1 MTGESSGALYVV
13 GTPLGN
19 LEDLSDR
26 ARRTL
31 AEVDI
36 VAAEDTRRTRRLL
49 STIGLQRPLISYH
62 AHNEARQ
69 TLRLIAALADGD
81 SVALVS
87 DAGTPNISDP
97 GARIVSAALDAGYSV
112 VCVPGPSAVAAALS
126 ISGIAGD
133 RFAFEGF
140 LPRKGSARRERLAA
154 LRAES
159 RTLVFFEAP
168 HRMAAMMSD
177 LVAAFD
183 PERPAAIARE
193 LTKVHETLT
202 SGTLA
207 SLAARLGDDI
217 PLKGEFVIVVQE
229 ARGLALGGA
238 EQASARRVFDLLR
251 AELPTAAAARLTA
264 KITGVER
271 DVVYRWAHDA
281 PEV

>member
-49 STIGLQRPLISYH
+49 SSIGLQRPLISYH

-69 TLRLIAALADGD
+69 TQRLISVLADGD

-97 GARIVSAALDAGYSV
+97 GARIVSAVLDAGYPL

-154 LRAES
+154 LGAES
-159 RTLVFFEAP
+159 RTLVLFEAP
-168 HRMAAMMSD
+168 HRMAATMAD
-177 LVAAFD
+177 LVAALD
-183 PERPAAIARE
+183 PERPAAVARE

-202 SGTLA
+202 TGTLA
-207 SLAARLGDDI
+207 SLAAALGDEI
-217 PLKGEFVIVVQE
+217 PLKGEFVIVVQ
-229 ARGLALGGA
+229 GA
-238 EQASARRVFDLLR
+238 AESSPHGADPAAARRVFELLR

>member
-1 MTGESSGALYVV
+1 MTGESPGVLYVV

-49 STIGLQRPLISYH
+49 SSIGLQRPLISYH

-69 TLRLIAALADGD
+69 TQRLIAALADGD

-112 VCVPGPSAVAAALS
+112 VCVPGASAVAAALS

-140 LPRKGSARRERLAA
+140 LPRKGSARRDRLAA
-154 LRAES
+154 LRAET

-168 HRMAAMMSD
+168 HRMAATMSD
-177 LVAAFD
+177 LVAALD

-202 SGTLA
+202 TGTLA
-207 SLAARLGDDI
+207 SLAAGLGAEI
-217 PLKGEFVIVVQE
+217 PLKGEFVVVVQGAPE
-229 ARGLALGGA
+229 TAAAGA
-238 EQASARRVFDLLR
+238 EQASARRVFELLR

-271 DVVYRWAHDA
+271 DVVYRWAHDD
-281 PEV
+281 PEG